1 MVPILP
7 VVQVAAIQVA
17 AAAVHQVVVAA
28 VHLAVEVH
36 HPDDVDPLF
45 SKSLIELKLFMP

>member
-1 MVPILP
+1 VVHILP

-17 AAAVHQVVVAA
+17 AAAVHLVAAAA
-28 VHLAVEVH
+28 VHLVVEVL
-36 HPDDVDPLF
+36 HPDVVNPLC